1 MNIFQK
7 IKHALMP
14 SNVIWV
20 IMLPMNGSFIPYQDQ
35 RAINRWRK
43 EEMRMTRYVEHFQTE
58 RAASKFI
65 NLLEKTPLS
74 KKYEVYILTDDE
86 FFEFE
91 SASSDVLHAEIQKDA
106 RIIPLDVMVTNKN
119 IFNKRNTYQVT
130 AISKVTN
137 QSIDSSFAY

>member
-7 IKHALMP
+7 IKRVLMP
-14 SNVIWV
+14 SNVTWV
-20 IMLPMNGSFIPYQDQ
+20 IMFPMNGSFIPYQDQ

-43 EEMRMTRYVEHFQTE
+43 EETHMTRYVEHFKTE
-58 RAASKFI
+58 RSASKFI

-91 SASSDVLHAEIQKDA
+91 SASSDVLHTEIQKDA

-119 IFNKRNTYQVT
+119 IFNKRNTCQVT

-137 QSIDSSFAY
+137 QSIDSSLAC